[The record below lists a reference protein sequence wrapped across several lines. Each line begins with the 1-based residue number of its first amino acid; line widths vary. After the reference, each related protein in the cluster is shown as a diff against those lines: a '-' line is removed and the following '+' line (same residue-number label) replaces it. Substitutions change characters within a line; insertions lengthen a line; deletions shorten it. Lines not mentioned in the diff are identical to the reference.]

1 MKFPHFFSMLVD
13 GVVFFCVRIQTIS
26 SHHFIA
32 MGVYWISLHSCKNNE
47 LEYGKF
53 FGSPDDSQCRLFT
66 LLYYVSNVYDTSYA
80 GQENLHSH
88 EKQRNTTDRPCALT
102 KYIIYKY
109 YSEKGCSQI
118 IEHFPPFIWIFYGF
132 SMFFFSMFLFSV
144 FSLFTVVVAA
154 AFTVFQ
160 FCDGNIFLLNL
171 LYWFWLF
178 QV

>member
-1 MKFPHFFSMLVD
+1 MNFRTLFFMLVD
-13 GVVFFCVRIQTIS
+13 GVVFFVCAFNYFFAS
-26 SHHFIA
+26 FHCN
-32 MGVYWISLHSCKNNE
+32 GVYWISLYSCKNNE

-88 EKQRNTTDRPCALT
+88 EKQRNTTDQPCALT

-118 IEHFPPFIWIFYGF
+118 IEHFPPFIWIFLW
-132 SMFFFSMFLFSV
+132 FFNVFFLHV
-144 FSLFTVVVAA
+144 FVFRFTAVSAVAV

-160 FCDGNIFLLNL
+160 FGDGNIFLLNL

>member
-1 MKFPHFFSMLVD
+1 MNFRTFFSCWSMVWCFLCAHSNY
-13 GVVFFCVRIQTIS
+13 FFASFHCN
-26 SHHFIA
+26 
-32 MGVYWISLHSCKNNE
+32 GVYWISLHSCKNNE
-47 LEYGKF
+47 LEYAKF

-132 SMFFFSMFLFSV
+132 SMFFFHVFVFRFFAVHSCCCCCFHCISILRWKHFLVEFIV
-144 FSLFTVVVAA
+144 LILVIPSL
-154 AFTVFQ
+154 
-160 FCDGNIFLLNL
+160 N
-171 LYWFWLF
+171 
-178 QV
+178 

>member
-1 MKFPHFFSMLVD
+1 MLVD
-13 GVVFFCVRIQTIS
+13 GMVFFVCAFNYFFAS
-26 SHHFIA
+26 FHCN
-32 MGVYWISLHSCKNNE
+32 GVYWISLFFSCKNNE
-47 LEYGKF
+47 LEYAKF

-80 GQENLHSH
+80 GQENLYSH
-88 EKQRNTTDRPCALT
+88 EKQRKTTDRPCALT

-109 YSEKGCSQI
+109 YSEKGGSQI
-118 IEHFPPFIWIFYGF
+118 IEYFPPFIWIFYGF
-132 SMFFFSMFLFSV
+132 SMFFFHV
-144 FSLFTVVVAA
+144 FVFRSFAVIVVVV

-160 FCDGNIFLLNL
+160 FLDGNIFLLNL